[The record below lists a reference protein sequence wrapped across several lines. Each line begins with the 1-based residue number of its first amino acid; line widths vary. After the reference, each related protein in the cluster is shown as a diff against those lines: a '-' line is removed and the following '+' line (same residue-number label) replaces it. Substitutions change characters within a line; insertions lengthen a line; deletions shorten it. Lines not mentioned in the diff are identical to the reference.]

1 MDRDQGHKA
10 FWNGVPTKTQ
20 SQGTATH
27 VFAAFH
33 PSLDSLGKRYLNI
46 FRSFELIFTITL
58 LELNGSYLS
67 DSKVVN
73 RNQVHS
79 WGRDPIDAEKLW
91 KLSEKLVSQEFA
103 Y

>member
-1 MDRDQGHKA
+1 MDRDLGHRA

-33 PSLDSLGKRYLNI
+33 PSLDSQGTTYPNVLQIL
-46 FRSFELIFTITL
+46 ELLFTISL
-58 LELNGSYLS
+58 LEFNGSYLA
-67 DSKVVN
+67 DSKVVKLDE
-73 RNQVHS
+73 VYS
-79 WGRDPIDAEKLW
+79 WGRDPIEAEKLW
-91 KLSEKLVSQEFA
+91 KLSEKLVLQDFT